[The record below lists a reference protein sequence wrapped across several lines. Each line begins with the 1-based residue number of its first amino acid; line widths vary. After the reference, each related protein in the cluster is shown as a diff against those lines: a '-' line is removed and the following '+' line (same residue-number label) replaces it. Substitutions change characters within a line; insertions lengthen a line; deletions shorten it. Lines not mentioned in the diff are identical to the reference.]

1 MRATRLITPLT
12 AILLAAGLLT
22 GQSVAQGAWPIF
34 PRNARILFQGDSIT
48 DGNRG
53 RTADPNHILGHGYQF
68 IIASEFAGRFPEL
81 NLTFVNR
88 GVSGNKVTDL
98 AARWQKDTLDV
109 HPDVLS
115 VLIGVN
121 DVNAGMRATN
131 RVSAERFEG
140 DYDNILA
147 QARAANPQLKLM
159 LCEPFILPGRA
170 NQGHWEEW
178 QADIRKLQQVVE
190 KLAAKYQ
197 APVVHFQKVFDEAT
211 NRAPVGY
218 WIWDGVHPTYAGHQL
233 MADEW
238 VRVYGSFHGSPLFDP
253 QRNSAVAP
261 TPKLE
266 QDSYDWYGRHAAVLN
281 LQKKMQAEI
290 VLVGDSIT
298 HFWSGEPMANQ
309 RNGSN
314 SWVRTFGG
322 HAALNL
328 GFGWDRTQNVLW
340 RLDHGEMD
348 GLTPKNIVLNI
359 GCNNFSAT
367 ANARANTPEEVCA
380 AIQVISDRLLAKSP
394 ASRLVVMGVFP
405 RGASPADPKRA
416 LHRKLNELL
425 AAALAGRPQ
434 VTFLDIGSK
443 FLEPD
448 GSLSREIFSD
458 GTHPTDK
465 GYAIWGQALSDA
477 GVVDTKPAEAPK

>member
-1 MRATRLITPLT
+1 MKIAKPMAPLI
-12 AILLAAGLLT
+12 AVMLAAGLLASR
-22 GQSVAQGAWPIF
+22 SVAKDTWPVF
-34 PRNARILFQGDSIT
+34 PKNARILFQGDSIT

-68 IIASEFAGRFPEL
+68 IIASDFAGHFPEL

-88 GVSGNKVTDL
+88 GVSGNTVSDL
-98 AARWQKDTLDV
+98 AVRWQKDTLDV

-121 DVNAGMRATN
+121 DVNSALGATN
-131 RVSAERFEG
+131 RVSAERFESE
-140 DYDNILA
+140 YDSILA
-147 QARAANPQLKLM
+147 QARAANPQIQFM

-170 NQGHWEEW
+170 NQGHWEDW
-178 QADIRKLQQVVE
+178 QADIRKLQQVVG

-197 APVVHFQKVFDEAT
+197 APVVHFQKIFNDAT
-211 NRAPVGY
+211 NRAPVRY

-238 VRVYGSFHGSPLFDP
+238 VRVYGSFFGSPLLDP
-253 QRNSAVAP
+253 ERNSAVAP
-261 TPKLE
+261 MPKLE
-266 QDSYDWYGRHAAVLN
+266 QDSYDWYARHAAVLD
-281 LQKKMQAEI
+281 LQKKMQPEI

-298 HFWSGEPMANQ
+298 HFWSGEPKANHQ
-309 RNGSN
+309 NGSN
-314 SWVRTFGG
+314 SWARTFGG
-322 HAALNL
+322 HAVLNL

-348 GLTPKNIVLNI
+348 GLTPKTIVLNI

-380 AIQVISDRLLAKSP
+380 AIQVICDRLLAKSP
-394 ASRLVVMGVFP
+394 SSRLVVMGVFP
-405 RGASPADPKRA
+405 RGFSPADPNRA

-434 VTFLDIGSK
+434 VTFLDIGGK
-443 FLEPD
+443 LLEPD
-448 GSLSREIFSD
+448 GSLSRDIISD
-458 GTHPTDK
+458 GTHPTDN
-465 GYAIWGQALSDA
+465 GYAIWGQALRDA
-477 GVVDTKPAEAPK
+477 GVVGDKPDETVK